1 MYLFRAT
8 VNPGAPCAEIGTLGH
23 VARTAKPLAPLDF
36 AVVGVLTRRQRMCG
50 ISQRRLAEASGMS
63 LNRVGIVLRGETPPA
78 SVGEVGALSAALG
91 LTVAEVLREAETT
104 ERGGGD
110 RVSRE

>member
-1 MYLFRAT
+1 
-8 VNPGAPCAEIGTLGH
+8 
-23 VARTAKPLAPLDF
+23 
-36 AVVGVLTRRQRMCG
+36 
-50 ISQRRLAEASGMS
+50 MS